1 MPIRLENLTVAY
13 RRHPVVHHV
22 SGSFVPGE
30 LTAIVGPN
38 GAGKSSLLK
47 SLVGLLPASDGRI
60 DLAGLRPRDIGYL
73 PQQSSLDRS
82 FPLTVGDVVTLG
94 HWHSSGWFRG
104 VSREARLAAER
115 KLDVVGL
122 AGFAPRNVDELSMGQ
137 FQRVLFARLL
147 VQDARVILLDE
158 PFTSLDAKTTDDL
171 LAVVQNWRREQRTVI
186 AVLHDMEQVRRH
198 FPQTLLM
205 ARECIGWGDTAAV
218 LTPANLLRAN
228 GMTPTWTGH
237 APICDIDGPDAVA
250 TVSSPIAG
258 RP

>member
-1 MPIRLENLTVAY
+1 MPIRLDNLTVAY

-22 SGSFVPGE
+22 SGRFVPGE

-47 SLVGLLPASDGRI
+47 ALVGLLPPSDGRI
-60 DLAGLRPRDIGYL
+60 DLAGLKPRDIGYL

-94 HWHSSGWFRG
+94 HWHLSGWFRG
-104 VSREARLAAER
+104 ISRESRRAAER
-115 KLDVVGL
+115 MLDVVGL
-122 AGFAPRNVDELSMGQ
+122 AGFATRNVDELSTGQ

-158 PFTSLDAKTTDDL
+158 PFTALDAKTTDDL
-171 LAVVQNWRREQRTVI
+171 LAVVQQWRREQRTVI
-186 AVLHDMEQVRRH
+186 AVLHDLDQVRRH

-205 ARECIGWGDTAAV
+205 ARECVGWGATSDV
-218 LTPANLLRAN
+218 LSPANLLRAN
-228 GMTPTWTGH
+228 AMTPTWTGH
-237 APICDIDGPDAVA
+237 APICDIDGPDALA
-250 TVSSPIAG
+250 TIPSSPSA
-258 RP
+258 RS